1 MLTILIL
8 LYLNKHYSIAGGVC
22 ENKPEE
28 TTVECNRSIVIMSLN
43 YPK

>member
-8 LYLNKHYSIAGGVC
+8 LYLNKHYSIAGGG